1 MSDQRNDD
9 QCNAEQ
15 CRNDQIENIELD
27 NDRLRSAPPALR
39 HGIYAETLLPGED
52 VTEFEELRKTLICEF
67 APEGAFENDIVGTM
81 ARLIWRKQNL
91 AAFRGKQPWHA
102 CLMSSLALED
112 RLDGLIDKC
121 LKRLLFVRGVKSVS
135 AASVSGASPRL
146 LAATNA
152 A

>member
-1 MSDQRNDD
+1 MSD
-9 QCNAEQ
+9 QCNAGQ
-15 CRNDQIENIELD
+15 CDSEHVGNIQLD
-27 NDRLRSAPPALR
+27 HGRLGNAPPALR

-52 VTEFEELRKTLICEF
+52 VTAFEQLRQTLMGEFV
-67 APEGAFENDIVGTM
+67 PDGAFENDIVGTM

-91 AAFRGKQPWHA
+91 AAFRKENKDPWHGY
-102 CLMSSLALED
+102 LMNSLALED

-135 AASVSGASPRL
+135 SASASASSPRL

>member
-1 MSDQRNDD
+1 MAD
-9 QCNAEQ
+9 QCDDHP
-15 CRNDQIENIELD
+15 RD
-27 NDRLRSAPPALR
+27 NAPPALR
-39 HGIYAETLLPGED
+39 HGGYAETLLPGED
-52 VTEFEELRKTLICEF
+52 VAEFEELRRTLISEF
-67 APEGAFENDIVGTM
+67 GADGAFETDIVGTM

-91 AAFRGKQPWHA
+91 AEFRGEQSTPWHA

-135 AASVSGASPRL
+135 SASGSASSPRL
-146 LAATNA
+146 LASTEA